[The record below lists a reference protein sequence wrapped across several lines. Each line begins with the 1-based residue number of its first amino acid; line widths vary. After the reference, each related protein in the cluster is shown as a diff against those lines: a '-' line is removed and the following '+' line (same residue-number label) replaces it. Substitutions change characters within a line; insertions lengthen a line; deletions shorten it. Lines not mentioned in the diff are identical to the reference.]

1 MVDQN
6 ILDPDDYRRKKINFW
21 FIWTIGNAVG
31 AAIGWALGEIIG
43 RSVSTTMG
51 FRFGILIAGLIFE
64 ISVWLPRILVSHY
77 FRELKLLGFLEKVV
91 WITTEGFVWFSIDA
105 FTSTQPAYF
114 TLGASFAIILGG
126 MMSVLFSIM
135 GLSKA
140 QRSKP
145 KRKKTTIWW
154 AVKTFVITLL
164 GLIGISILSSIIM
177 ALSMEIGEII
187 QSINTAVGWA
197 ISGLSFGCGVGTV
210 TGFAYLNLINRRK
223 SMPA

>member
-1 MVDQN
+1 MIQET

-51 FRFGILIAGLIFE
+51 FRSGILIAGLIFE
-64 ISVWLPRILVSHY
+64 VAVWLPRILIPRY
-77 FRELKLLGFLEKVV
+77 FQELKLLGFLEKVV
-91 WITTEGFVWFSIDA
+91 WIATEGLVWFSIDA
-105 FTSTQPAYF
+105 FTSTQPTYF
-114 TLGASFAIILGG
+114 TLGASLAIVLGG

-145 KRKKTTIWW
+145 KRKKPTIWW
-154 AVKTFVITLL
+154 GIKLFVITLL
-164 GLIGISILSSIIM
+164 GFVGVSILFSIIM
-177 ALSMEIGEII
+177 VLSMEIGEII
-187 QSINTAVGWA
+187 QSLNTAVGWA
-197 ISGLSFGCGVGTV
+197 MSGLSFGCGVGAV
-210 TGFAYLNLINRRK
+210 TGFAYLNLISRRENV
-223 SMPA
+223 PA